1 MFAKTCAGNWQ
12 RIRLLLLFCGLSLL
26 ILCAGVALGA
36 RALIASFQQVE
47 AEATAQKAMQVYR
60 AFEADLRQL
69 VISNRDYAEWD
80 DAADFTQT
88 ANPRF
93 ITTNF
98 VPDALSV
105 MHVDLAWIV
114 DRDGHDLFSG
124 VANRSE
130 AAIVS
135 PAPAEYLNDV
145 RQFLGNDGSPLPL
158 SPIER
163 IVTTPQG
170 LEAVS
175 VLEIKRTDRSGAT
188 GARMLFA
195 RFIEDADIQRLR
207 DTTQLPVTMTN
218 LGSGPSAL
226 AALPAPVKAWINSSD
241 QSKSTFVLAD
251 DDGHISGYA
260 LVRDSKRVP
269 IALFTTRSA
278 RDIYGLGYRTTWLML
293 TGVVAM
299 FIAFGAAV
307 LWLMITLLRS
317 FAARHSM
324 EARYKNIAAQLR
336 EPIVLVDA
344 VSFEIIEANDAARRA
359 LGCERDMLHT
369 RGVQDLFPDI
379 TPALLSGPTVRDR
392 DRAIVESRA
401 RCGAGRWVDAEV
413 TIASL
418 EIHGRRLLTLMGYD
432 VGHRKEA
439 ERRELHNRRK
449 LVQLTEHDSLTGL
462 PNRLYLNTK
471 LPKVL
476 AKVGN
481 GDQLLALLYVDVDH
495 FKNINDSRGH
505 GCGDRLLQTIA
516 ARMGAAV
523 SVQDVVARMGGDE
536 FVVVAP
542 LAPDMA
548 AIEALAARLQV
559 AVSAPIVLEDGPV
572 TVTASLGIAVYP
584 RDGLDVKTLLKHA
597 DIALYQAKDAGR
609 NCHRFFAADMDVR
622 VCEHVALE
630 QALRHAVGSDQIF
643 MVYQP
648 VIDLRTGELTSLEA
662 LMRWRQPERG
672 MIPPSQF
679 IPVAEKSGLIVELGR
694 YAFTQV
700 LRQARTWL
708 DAGVPMVPIA
718 VNVSSIQL
726 DRTDFAALVAEL
738 SAEAGVDPRWL
749 RFEITESAL
758 MKEPDKLIGTLQT
771 LRALGAQVLIDDFGT
786 GYSSLSYLN
795 RLPVDTLKIDR
806 AFIQDLSKETERTP
820 ILSAMIDM
828 AKKLGLRT
836 VAEGVETEAQATIL
850 RSQGCDFAQGYY
862 FSKPIAAGH
871 CQSLLMHKRRRGRSF
886 AEEPLRVRAVAGC

>member
-1 MFAKTCAGNWQ
+1 MSVQRIAGNWQ
-12 RIRLLLLFCGLSLL
+12 SIRPLVLFCGLSLL
-26 ILCAGVALGA
+26 ILCASVAVGA

-47 AEATAQKAMQVYR
+47 AAATAQKALQVYR

-69 VISNRDYAEWD
+69 AISNRDYAEWD
-80 DAADFTQT
+80 DAVDFVQT
-88 ANPRF
+88 GNPRF
-93 ITTNF
+93 ISTNF
-98 VPDALSV
+98 IPDALNV
-105 MHVDLAWIV
+105 MHVDMVCIV
-114 DRDGHDLFSG
+114 DRDGRELFSG
-124 VANRSE
+124 VASRAG
-130 AAIVS
+130 AAMVS
-135 PAPAEYLNDV
+135 PAPPEYLREA
-145 RQFLGNDGSPLPL
+145 RQFLGNDGSAARL

-163 IVTTPQG
+163 IVTTPHG

-175 VLEIKRTDRSGAT
+175 VLEIKRTDRSGPT
-188 GARMLFA
+188 GALMLFA

-207 DTTQLPVTMTN
+207 DTTQLPVAMIDLRATA
-218 LGSGPSAL
+218 SAFE
-226 AALPAPVKAWINSSD
+226 ALPAPVKAWIDSRGD
-241 QSKSTFVLAD
+241 TASTFVLAD
-251 DDGHISGYA
+251 GDSHIGGYA
-260 LVRDSKRVP
+260 LVRDSKHVP
-269 IALFTTRSA
+269 VALFASRTT

-307 LWLMITLLRS
+307 LWLIVTLQRS
-317 FAARHSM
+317 FAARHSV
-324 EARYKNIAAQLR
+324 ETRYRNIAAQLR
-336 EPIVLVDA
+336 ESIVLVDA
-344 VSFEIIEANDAARRA
+344 RSLEIIEANDAARRA
-359 LGCERDMLHT
+359 LGCERDSLQS
-369 RGVQDLFPDI
+369 RSVQDLFPDI
-379 TPALLSGPTVRDR
+379 TPALLSGATLRTRDR
-392 DRAIVESRA
+392 TIVESRA
-401 RCGAGRWVDAEV
+401 RCGNGRWVDAEV

-439 ERRELHNRRK
+439 ERRELNNRRK
-449 LVQLTEHDSLTGL
+449 LVQLAEHDSLTGL

-476 AKVGN
+476 GKVTN
-481 GDQLLALLYVDVDH
+481 ADQLLALIYVDVDH

-505 GCGDRLLQTIA
+505 GCGDRLLQTVA

-536 FVVVAP
+536 FVIVAP
-542 LAPDMA
+542 LIPDMA
-548 AIEALAARLQV
+548 AIEALAARLQT
-559 AVSAPIVLEDGPV
+559 AVSGPIVLEDGPV

-584 RDGLDVKTLLKHA
+584 RDGLDAKTLLKHA

-648 VIDLRTGELTSLEA
+648 VIDLRTGEIASLEA
-662 LMRWRQPERG
+662 LMRWREPERG
-672 MIPPSQF
+672 MIPPNQF

-700 LRQARTWL
+700 VKQARAWL

-726 DRTDFAALVAEL
+726 DRMDFAALVAEL
-738 SAEAGVDPRWL
+738 SAKAGVDPHWL

-806 AFIQDLSKETERTP
+806 AFIQDLGKETAPAP
-820 ILSAMIDM
+820 ILNAMIEM
-828 AKKLGLRT
+828 ARKLGLQT
-836 VAEGVETEAQATIL
+836 VAEGVESEAQAMIL
-850 RSQGCDFAQGYY
+850 RAQGCDFAQGYY
-862 FSKPIAAGH
+862 FSKAVSAAH
-871 CQSLLMHKRRRGRSF
+871 CQSLLLHTRRRFRPF
-886 AEEPLRVRAVAGC
+886 TEEPMRACAVAGA